1 MYNNPTTSRPCE
13 RPGSSPLFQINTDM
27 EAKILETEK
36 GNKDAVHLHWN
47 EADKTWNAYGT
58 SAENALRIN
67 PELRTLTDKVNLDGT
82 EVTHLKV
89 TTEQFERYGL
99 ADYCVAVDDE
109 RLELKVTGNKKSKA
123 NLK

>member
-1 MYNNPTTSRPCE
+1 
-13 RPGSSPLFQINTDM
+13 M
-27 EAKILETEK
+27 ETKILETERS
-36 GNKDAVHLHWN
+36 NKDAVHLHWN
-47 EADKTWNAYGT
+47 GSDETWNAYGR
-58 SAENALRIN
+58 SAENALAIK
-67 PELRTLTDKVNLDGT
+67 PELRTLTDKVELDST

>member
-1 MYNNPTTSRPCE
+1 
-13 RPGSSPLFQINTDM
+13 M
-27 EAKILETEK
+27 ETKILETERD
-36 GNKDAVHLHWN
+36 NKDAVHLHWN

-67 PELRTLTDKVNLDGT
+67 PKLRTLTDKAELDGT
-82 EVTHLKV
+82 QVTHLKV
-89 TTEQFERYGL
+89 TTGQFERYGL

-123 NLK
+123 N

>member
-1 MYNNPTTSRPCE
+1 
-13 RPGSSPLFQINTDM
+13 M
-27 EAKILETEK
+27 ETIKILETERD
-36 GNKDAVHLHWN
+36 NRDVVHLHWN
-47 EADKTWNAYGT
+47 EADETWNAYGK

-67 PELRTLTDKVNLDGT
+67 PELRTLTDKAELGGT

-89 TTEQFERYGL
+89 TTEQFEEYAL

-123 NLK
+123 N

>member
-1 MYNNPTTSRPCE
+1 METT
-13 RPGSSPLFQINTDM
+13 
-27 EAKILETEK
+27 KILETEK

-47 EADKTWNAYGT
+47 EADETWNAYGK

-67 PELRTLTDKVNLDGT
+67 PELRTLTDTAELDGT

-89 TTEQFERYGL
+89 TTEQFERYSL

-109 RLELKVTGNKKSKA
+109 RLELR
-123 NLK
+123 LKD